1 MNKRNFRKYVN
12 QNQELKKW
20 LKENDDWVK
29 SNPEVVRS
37 MMKRLPSHS
46 MGSYSDRPQ
55 RSRPHSSGGRVFSKK
70 KIVLPKMNLSTISQA
85 TQQLSRTFG
94 MIENL
99 QTIMSI
105 MKLR

>member
-1 MNKRNFRKYVN
+1 MNKKDFRKYVN
-12 QNQELKKW
+12 QNQELKMW
-20 LKENDDWVK
+20 LKENHDWVK

-37 MMKRLPSHS
+37 MINRLPSNAK
-46 MGSYSDRPQ
+46 GSYSNRPKT
-55 RSRPHSSGGRVFSKK
+55 HSSKGSFFSKK
-70 KIVLPKMNLSTISQA
+70 RIAMPKINLDTISQA

-99 QTIMSI
+99 QTIMNI